1 VWNCIGWQ
9 RLVCLELKM
18 TLKEHLL
25 QIQTDIRILK
35 QNRTFDMNTCK
46 LDNDSGPNQ
55 GRRADIVKRAR
66 SEMVKQNQVKILD
79 LAASW
84 LEEELQEIG
93 LEI

>member
-1 VWNCIGWQ
+1 LFIYLYY
-9 RLVCLELKM
+9 RKLYSKLS
-18 TLKEHLL
+18 
-25 QIQTDIRILK
+25 IYDAF
-35 QNRTFDMNTCK
+35 TF
-46 LDNDSGPNQ
+46 Q

-79 LAASW
+79 LAALW